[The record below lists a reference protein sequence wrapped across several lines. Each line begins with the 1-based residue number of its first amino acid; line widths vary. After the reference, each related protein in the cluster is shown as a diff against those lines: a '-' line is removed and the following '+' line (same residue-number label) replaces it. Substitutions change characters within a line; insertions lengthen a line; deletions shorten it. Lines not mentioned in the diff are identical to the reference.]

1 MSYSNFNA
9 DARRYARFE
18 IIECAMIYHADR
30 GDPYRAVV
38 VDIGLG
44 GLQVRSK
51 DALPVGQICEIH
63 IGREGRKPPL
73 ELPGE
78 IRYSNPVEKSDL
90 IATGIRF
97 MPSNHEQRVAVAEYV
112 HSIFQRQGDSLVG

>member
-1 MSYSNFNA
+1 
-9 DARRYARFE
+9 
-18 IIECAMIYHADR
+18 MIYHSSR
-30 GDPYRAVV
+30 EEPCRTVV
-38 VDIGLG
+38 IDIGLG

-51 DALPVGQICEIH
+51 ETLPIGEVCQVH

-78 IRYSNPVEKSDL
+78 IRHSSPIEKSDL

-97 MPSNHEQRVAVAEYV
+97 MPSTHEQRVAVAEYV
-112 HSIFQRQGDSLVG
+112 HSVFQRQGDSLVG